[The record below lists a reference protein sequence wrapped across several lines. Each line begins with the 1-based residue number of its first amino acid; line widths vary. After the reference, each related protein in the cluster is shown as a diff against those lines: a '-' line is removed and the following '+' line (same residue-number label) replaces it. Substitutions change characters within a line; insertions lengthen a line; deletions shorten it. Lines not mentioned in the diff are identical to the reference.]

1 MLPAKGQLSSPTDSK
16 LGLGGAWL
24 IYLNKTHTC
33 SGRQTGFSLSFPSQ
47 VLIYLNVE
55 KVCLLSAEA
64 RLAAVLISTV
74 WKATCG
80 WT

>member
-1 MLPAKGQLSSPTDSK
+1 MDQLSSPTDYTV
-16 LGLGGAWL
+16 GLGGAWL
-24 IYLNKTHTC
+24 IYLNKTHVFRK
-33 SGRQTGFSLSFPSQ
+33 RQTGFNLSSPSQ

-55 KVCLLSAEA
+55 KVCLFSGTAEA